1 MPAMGCCAGALF
13 LAGAPRVALVFL
25 WLFTD
30 RLNLAFE
37 SFLMGLVGF
46 ILLPYTTTLYAAA
59 YAPIG
64 GVTGIGWIVVVAG
77 LLLDIGSYSSGAYS
91 GQRQYSTR

>member
-1 MPAMGCCAGALF
+1 
-13 LAGAPRVALVFL
+13 
-25 WLFTD
+25 
-30 RLNLAFE
+30 
-37 SFLMGLVGF
+37 
-46 ILLPYTTTLYAAA
+46 LPYTTTLYAAA